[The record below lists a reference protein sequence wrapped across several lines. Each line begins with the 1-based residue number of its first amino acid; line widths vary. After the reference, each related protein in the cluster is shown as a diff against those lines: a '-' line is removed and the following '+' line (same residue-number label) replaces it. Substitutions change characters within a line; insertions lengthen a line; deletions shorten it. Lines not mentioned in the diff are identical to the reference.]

1 MSAVVTG
8 TGGEMAALGAGHS
21 VLGER
26 AVRIPTG
33 GKIRAGIKVLTSA
46 AARNKKAG
54 DIYAVGVDRGES
66 YANIEK
72 RLRAE
77 CGFERSPLTP
87 RNVPYFTV
95 RRSDFAMPEVADTI
109 MELYGEER
117 EQGFH
122 LYRFPVV
129 FPVDS
134 WQAVMP
140 HGLKTYTRN
149 QLLYWSEYGPD
160 GARYCKTR
168 QQPQQDTRNRR
179 AHRAFGGRPEVL
191 RPENGGICDPDN
203 CPQYQSRQCNLSGSL
218 LFFIPNVPGSSA
230 IELPTTSFYSMQ
242 QARQKMEMVAF
253 IRGGKISGTVN
264 GQPIFYLTKAQREVS
279 MLDPKTGEP
288 KKVKQW
294 LIELEADVDMTALF
308 RAGEQWARLESGQ
321 SAAALLEGPAGETDG
336 DYSEFDDADEAAGEP
351 EEPEA
356 TDPPPAEPLP
366 PSDADKESTK
376 AARRAVM
383 ERIEALGI
391 TPDAITA
398 YGEREH
404 GEGWSANLAALNK
417 LAETLDRAADD
428 ADLLATI
435 KAANEVPF

>member
-1 MSAVVTG
+1 MNAVVTG
-8 TGGEMAALGAGHS
+8 TDMAALGAGHS

-33 GKIRAGIKVLTSA
+33 GKIRAGIKVLTSTARAKPKA
-46 AARNKKAG
+46 A
-54 DIYAVGVDRGES
+54 DIYAAGVGRGES
-66 YANIEK
+66 YAAIEK

-87 RNVPYFTV
+87 KNVPYFTV

-117 EQGFH
+117 ESGFH

-149 QLLYWSEYGPD
+149 QLVYWSEYGPD
-160 GARYCKTR
+160 GTRYCKMREQPR
-168 QQPQQDTRNRR
+168 QDARNRR

-191 RPENGGICDPDN
+191 RPENNGICDPDH
-203 CPQYQSRQCNLSGSL
+203 CPQYQNRQCNLSGSL

-264 GQPIFYLTKAQREVS
+264 GRPIFYLTKAQREVS
-279 MLDPKTGEP
+279 MLDPQTGEP
-288 KKVKQW
+288 KRVKQW
-294 LIELEADVDMTALF
+294 LIELEADIDMTALF
-308 RAGEQWARLESGQ
+308 RAGESRARLESGQ
-321 SAAALLEGPAGETDG
+321 SAAALLEGPAGDA
-336 DYSEFDDADEAAGEP
+336 DDDAEFDVETGEIAP
-351 EEPEA
+351 PAEEPE
-356 TDPPPAEPLP
+356 TEPEPTEPPPA
-366 PSDADKESTK
+366 SDDKEAVK

-383 ERIEALGI
+383 ERIEALSI

-398 YGEREH
+398 YGAREY
-404 GEGWSANLAALNK
+404 GEGWNVNAAALNT
-417 LAETLDRAADD
+417 LAATLDRAADD
-428 ADLLATI
+428 PDLLKTI
-435 KAANEVPF
+435 QTAAEVPF